1 MDDKVSIIIPTYNC
15 EKTIDRTIQSILN
28 QTYTCFEI
36 IIINDCST
44 DDTSNI
50 LYKYRKINNISIIH
64 NHKNY
69 GKFISVNI
77 GIQRSIGKYITIV
90 DADDYLHKD
99 KINHQIITFNIFE
112 KCVAVFHNILVYN
125 MDGSSKIRNHA
136 EISVMFKKKN
146 ILETIGYFDSN
157 RYGSDTEFKERL
169 IKYFDKNRIIMINK
183 ILYFAQKRM
192 FSLTT
197 NSITG
202 INSIYRK
209 IYEKK
214 YKEWHITT
222 KNLYIDF
229 PQLDKYF

>member
-28 QTYTCFEI
+28 QTYTCLEI

-44 DDTSNI
+44 DNTSNI
-50 LYKYRKINNISIIH
+50 LNKYHKIENIHIIH

-69 GKFISVNI
+69 GKFVSVNI
-77 GIQRSIGKYITIV
+77 GIQKSIGKYITIV
-90 DADDYLHKD
+90 DADDYLHID
-99 KINHQIITFNIFE
+99 KISHQIITFNLFE
-112 KCVAVFHNILVYN
+112 NTVAVFHNILISN
-125 MDGSSKIRNHA
+125 LDGSTKIRNHA
-136 EISVMFKKKN
+136 EISVMFKKKD

-197 NSITG
+197 NPHTG
-202 INSIYRK
+202 INSVFRK

-214 YKEWHITT
+214 YKEWHATT
-222 KNLYIDF
+222 QNLYIDF
-229 PQLDKYF
+229 PQLHKYF